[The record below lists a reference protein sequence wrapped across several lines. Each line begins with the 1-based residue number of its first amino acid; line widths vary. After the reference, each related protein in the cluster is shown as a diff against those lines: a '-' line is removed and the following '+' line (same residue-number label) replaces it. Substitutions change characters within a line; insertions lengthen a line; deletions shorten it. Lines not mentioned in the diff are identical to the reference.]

1 MVIWSVNLAQSTTSI
16 FSDDSWSLTTVRCK
30 LKLAQLFY
38 WPAKQALVWLQYVF
52 ADSPVELWEYR
63 LLIELL
69 AKATNGLEIALWSDF
84 TERQLDDISKISFSL
99 FYLSKLLE
107 TEQCRKGKD
116 RLSGMSPRISS
127 NIFYST
133 RLSQVLVN
141 FVALKQSEKI
151 CIVS

>member
-63 LLIELL
+63 LLIELP

-84 TERQLDDISKISFSL
+84 TERQLDDISKINFSL

-107 TEQCRKGKD
+107 TEQCRKGKMLYQ
-116 RLSGMSPRISS
+116 RSVVRNEPANLIKHFLQYSS
-127 NIFYST
+127 
-133 RLSQVLVN
+133 
-141 FVALKQSEKI
+141 QSSSRKF
-151 CIVS
+151 CCA